1 MRAVVRDMEG
11 APEGSSRDSGFLV
24 NPWLRSGSAGPERL
38 PTMSVLN
45 PDLLSSEVA
54 GAIPV
59 RFVGPDGPIDSAH
72 RAWAETNGFKGK
84 PGQILVVP
92 EGQGGIA
99 AVLVGTGERF
109 DPLSARA
116 LPARLPPGLYRLEAE
131 AEDACTAA
139 LAFLLGTYV
148 FDRYKARPERDRVR
162 LVAPEGLDV
171 EAALR
176 IASACALARE
186 MIDTPAA
193 DMGPL
198 QIESI
203 AREIANAS
211 GATITVTT
219 GATLLEDNY
228 PAVHA
233 VGRAAA
239 PHRAPRVIEIG
250 WNLDRADLPLVALV
264 GKGVVFDSG
273 GLDIKP
279 AAGMRN
285 MKKDMGGSAHALALG
300 RLVMQANLS
309 VRLVVLVAAVENAI
323 SGDAFRP
330 GDILGSRKG
339 LTIEIGNTDAE
350 GRLILADIL
359 TRAGEHAPDLTLDFA
374 TLTGAARV
382 ALGPELPPLYT
393 DDETLAAD
401 LLEAGRSV
409 GDPLWR
415 MPLWP
420 GYRAA
425 IESELADLRND
436 SAGWAQAGSVTA
448 ALFLQRFAPT
458 TGSWAHMDIFAWN
471 PRARPGWPEGGEAQA
486 LRACFEMLKRR
497 FA

>member
-1 MRAVVRDMEG
+1 M
-11 APEGSSRDSGFLV
+11 
-24 NPWLRSGSAGPERL
+24 SALHR
-38 PTMSVLN
+38 
-45 PDLLSSEVA
+45 DLLTTDGQ
-54 GAIPV
+54 GAVPV
-59 RFVGPDGPIDSAH
+59 RFVGPDGATDAG
-72 RAWAETNGFKGK
+72 AGVGGWAGANGFKGK
-84 PGQILVVP
+84 SGQILPVP
-92 EGQGGIA
+92 DGQGGFA
-99 AVLVGTGERF
+99 AILVGTGETF

-116 LPARLPPGLYRLEAE
+116 LAARLPPGLYRLEAE
-131 AEDACTAA
+131 PEVARKAA
-139 LAFLLGTYV
+139 LAFLLGAYV
-148 FDRYKARPERDRVR
+148 FDRYKARPDRDGVR

-171 EAALR
+171 EATLR
-176 IASACALARE
+176 IAAACALARE

-198 QIESI
+198 QIETI
-203 AREIANAS
+203 AREIAEAA
-211 GATITVTT
+211 GAAIAVTT
-219 GATLLEDNY
+219 GDALLDETY

-273 GLDIKP
+273 GLDIKA

-285 MKKDMGGSAHALALG
+285 MKKDMGGAAHALALG
-300 RLVMQANLS
+300 RLVMQAELP

-323 SGDAFRP
+323 SADAFRP
-330 GDILGSRKG
+330 GDILNSRKG

-393 DDETLAAD
+393 DDDALAAD
-401 LLEAGRSV
+401 LLEAGRAV

-415 MPLWP
+415 MPLWA

-425 IESELADLRND
+425 LETEIADVRND
-436 SAGWAQAGSVTA
+436 SAAWAQAGSVTA
-448 ALFLQRFAPT
+448 ALFLQKFAPT

-486 LRACFEMLKRR
+486 LRACYAMLKARYPGS
-497 FA
+497 

>member
-1 MRAVVRDMEG
+1 
-11 APEGSSRDSGFLV
+11 
-24 NPWLRSGSAGPERL
+24 
-38 PTMSVLN
+38 MSVLH
-45 PDLLSSEVA
+45 PDLLTAEA
-54 GAIPV
+54 GGAVPV
-59 RFVGPDGPIDSAH
+59 RFVGPDGALDGAV
-72 RAWAETNGFKGK
+72 RVWAEANGFKGK
-84 PGQILVVP
+84 PGQVLPVP
-92 EGQGGIA
+92 DGQGGFS
-99 AVLVGTGERF
+99 AVLVGAGETF

-116 LPARLPPGLYRLEAE
+116 LSARLPPGLYRLEAE
-131 AEDACTAA
+131 PDDARQAA
-139 LAFLLGTYV
+139 LAFMLGTYV

-162 LVAPEGLDV
+162 LVAPEGLDRESV
-171 EAALR
+171 LR

-198 QIESI
+198 QIETI
-203 AREIANAS
+203 AREIAEAS
-211 GATITVTT
+211 GASIAVTA
-219 GATLLEDNY
+219 GDGLLEDNY

-239 PHRAPRVIEIG
+239 PHRAPRVVEIG
-250 WNLDRADLPLVALV
+250 WNLDRAELPLVALV

-273 GLDIKP
+273 GLDIKA

-285 MKKDMGGSAHALALG
+285 MKKDMGGAAHALALG
-300 RLVMQANLS
+300 RLVMQAGLP

-330 GDILGSRKG
+330 GDILSSRKG

-350 GRLILADIL
+350 GRLILADVL

-393 DDETLAAD
+393 DDEALAAD
-401 LLEAGRSV
+401 LLAAARDV

-425 IESELADLRND
+425 LDTEIADLRND

-448 ALFLQRFAPT
+448 ALFLQKFAPT
-458 TGSWAHMDIFAWN
+458 TGAWAHMDIFAWN
-471 PRARPGWPEGGEAQA
+471 PRARPGCPEGGEAQA
-486 LRACFEMLKRR
+486 LRACFEMLSRR
-497 FA
+497 YGHEKASVR

>member
-1 MRAVVRDMEG
+1 MS
-11 APEGSSRDSGFLV
+11 APH
-24 NPWLRSGSAGPERL
+24 
-38 PTMSVLN
+38 
-45 PDLLSSEVA
+45 PDLLTTQAE
-54 GAIPV
+54 GAIAV
-59 RFVGPDGPIDSAH
+59 RFVGAEGVIDPTIRS
-72 RAWAETNGFKGK
+72 WAEVNGFKGK
-84 PGQILVVP
+84 PGQILVAP
-92 EGQGGIA
+92 DADGGIA
-99 AVLVGTGERF
+99 AVLVGVGETF
-109 DPLSARA
+109 DPMSARA
-116 LPARLPPGLYRLEAE
+116 LPAKLPPGLYRLEAE
-131 AEDACTAA
+131 PEDARKAA
-139 LAFLLGTYV
+139 LAFLLGAYV
-148 FDRYKARPERDRVR
+148 FDRYKAKPDRDRVR
-162 LVAPEGLDV
+162 LVVPEGMDV
-171 EAALR
+171 DTARR

-198 QIESI
+198 QLETI
-203 AREIANAS
+203 AREIASAS
-211 GATITVTT
+211 GATATVVT
-219 GATLLEDNY
+219 GDALLEENY

-250 WNLDRADLPLVALV
+250 WNLDRTELPLVALV

-273 GLDIKP
+273 GLDIKA

-285 MKKDMGGSAHALALG
+285 MKKDMGGAAHALALG
-300 RLVMQANLS
+300 RLVMQSGLS

-323 SGDAFRP
+323 SADAFRP
-330 GDILGSRKG
+330 GDILNSRKG

-393 DDETLAAD
+393 DDEALAAD
-401 LLEAGRSV
+401 LLEAARAV

-425 IESELADLRND
+425 LETEIADLRND

-448 ALFLQRFAPT
+448 ALFLQKFAPT
-458 TGSWAHMDIFAWN
+458 TGAWAHMDIFAWN
-471 PRARPGWPEGGEAQA
+471 PRARPGWPEGGEAQG
-486 LRACFEMLKRR
+486 LRACFEMLCGR
-497 FA
+497 FARARE

>member
-1 MRAVVRDMEG
+1 
-11 APEGSSRDSGFLV
+11 
-24 NPWLRSGSAGPERL
+24 
-38 PTMSVLN
+38 MSVLH
-45 PDLLSSEVA
+45 PDLLTTEA
-54 GAIPV
+54 EGAIPV
-59 RFVGPDGPIDSAH
+59 RFVGPDGAVDAAL
-72 RAWAETNGFKGK
+72 RGWAETNGFKGK
-84 PGQILVVP
+84 SGQMLVAP
-92 EGQGGIA
+92 DGQGGIA
-99 AVLVGTGERF
+99 AVLVGVGERF
-109 DPLSARA
+109 DPMSARA
-116 LPARLPPGLYRLEAE
+116 LPAKLPPGLYRLEAGP
-131 AEDACTAA
+131 EDARVAA
-139 LAFLLGTYV
+139 LAFLLGAYV
-148 FDRYKARPERDRVR
+148 FDRYKARPDRNRVR

-171 EAALR
+171 EATKR

-198 QIESI
+198 QIETI
-203 AREIANAS
+203 AREIGAAS
-211 GATITVTT
+211 GASLSVIT
-219 GATLLEDNY
+219 GDALLEENY

-250 WNLDRADLPLVALV
+250 WSLDRADLPLVALV

-273 GLDIKP
+273 GLDIKA

-300 RLVMQANLS
+300 RLVMQAGLP

-323 SGDAFRP
+323 SADAFRP
-330 GDILGSRKG
+330 GDILASRKS

-359 TRAGEHAPDLTLDFA
+359 TRAGEHSPDLTLDFA

-393 DDETLAAD
+393 DDEVLAAE
-401 LLEAGRSV
+401 LLDAGRTVS
-409 GDPLWR
+409 DPLWR

-425 IESELADLRND
+425 IDSELADLRND

-448 ALFLQRFAPT
+448 ALFLQKFAPS
-458 TGSWAHMDIFAWN
+458 TGAWAHMDIFAWN

-497 FA
+497 FAPR

>member
-1 MRAVVRDMEG
+1 
-11 APEGSSRDSGFLV
+11 
-24 NPWLRSGSAGPERL
+24 
-38 PTMSVLN
+38 MSVLH
-45 PDLLSSEVA
+45 PDLLTTETK

-59 RFVGPDGPIDSAH
+59 RFVGPDAVIDPAFGSWVEA
-72 RAWAETNGFKGK
+72 NGFKGK
-84 PGQILVVP
+84 SGQTLVAP
-92 EGQGGIA
+92 DGQGGIA
-99 AVLVGTGERF
+99 VVLVGVGERF
-109 DPLSARA
+109 DPMSARA
-116 LPARLPPGLYRLEAE
+116 LPARLPPGLYRLEAGP
-131 AEDACTAA
+131 EDAHTAA
-139 LAFLLGTYV
+139 LAFLLGAYV
-148 FDRYKARPERDRVR
+148 FDRYKARPDRDRVR
-162 LVAPEGLDV
+162 LVAPEGLDI
-171 EAALR
+171 AATQR

-198 QIESI
+198 QIETI
-203 AREIANAS
+203 AREIASAS
-211 GATITVTT
+211 GATISVIT
-219 GATLLEDNY
+219 GDALLDENY

-300 RLVMQANLS
+300 RLVMQAGLP

-323 SGDAFRP
+323 SADAFRP
-330 GDILGSRKG
+330 GDILNSRKG

-359 TRAGEHAPDLTLDFA
+359 TRAGEHSPDLTLDFA

-393 DDETLAAD
+393 DDEALAAD
-401 LLEAGRSV
+401 LLDAARAV
-409 GDPLWR
+409 ADPLWR

-420 GYRAA
+420 GYRAS
-425 IESELADLRND
+425 IDSELADVRND

-448 ALFLQRFAPT
+448 ALFLQKFAPT
-458 TGSWAHMDIFAWN
+458 TGAWAHMDIFAWN

-486 LRACFEMLKRR
+486 LRACFEMLKQR
-497 FA
+497 FAQG